1 MIEMPS
7 EVKLAAAFLCVRA
20 RGRAATYLHVFFLR
34 APASRSPLV
43 GSSSWEKWE
52 REAVA
57 AAPECGLPRLAHKHK
72 LAEGRLAVAEKLLRR
87 QNLLIF
93 FPSPLRPPEIG
104 WD

>member
-1 MIEMPS
+1 MEMPS
-7 EVKLAAAFLCVRA
+7 EVKLAAAFLCARA
-20 RGRAATYLHVFFLR
+20 CFFLR
-34 APASRSPLV
+34 ARASRSPLV
-43 GSSSWEKWE
+43 GSSSSEKWE

-57 AAPECGLPRLAHKHK
+57 AAPVCGLPRLAHKHK

-93 FPSPLRPPEIG
+93 FPSPLRPPEIC